1 MDSKIGHAEGPGD
14 GEAEL
19 ANPGLADLLEEQV
32 GRRFSGCI
40 ELESDPR
47 RGLIFMRAGQ
57 VIHADAGQVVGED
70 ALFAMATWIPVRF
83 ALQPNVETTR
93 ATIRRGWEL
102 LRPEIASALARPA
115 KSAAP
120 SPGSKPQTIAEVTER
135 VRRLPGVDCAVVQT
149 KEGQR
154 AGDPSSQGEA
164 LAGQTIYLSTVAKQ
178 LGAVFGSGELQSA
191 AVQGTKHHLLLLA
204 TKSHY
209 LSILGNGK
217 SRLAALETEVRKTL
231 SGNR

>member
-1 MDSKIGHAEGPGD
+1 MDSRIGQAKGAGS
-14 GEAEL
+14 EAEL
-19 ANPGLADLLEEQV
+19 ASVSLADLLEEQV

-40 ELESDPR
+40 ELESEPR

-57 VIHADAGQVVGED
+57 VIHAEENQAVGVD
-70 ALFAMATWIPVRF
+70 ALLAMAAWIPVSF

-93 ATIRRGWEL
+93 TTIRRGWEL
-102 LRPEIASALARPA
+102 LRPEIASALPRPA
-115 KSAAP
+115 KDAP
-120 SPGSKPQTIAEVTER
+120 RSPVSKPQTIAEVIER
-135 VRRLPGVDCAVVQT
+135 VRQLPGVDCAVVQT

-154 AGDPSSQGEA
+154 VGAPSSQGEE
-164 LAGQTIYLSTVAKQ
+164 LASQTVYLSTIAKQ

-209 LSILGNGK
+209 LSVLGNGK
-217 SRLAALETEVRKTL
+217 SRLAALEIEVRKAL
-231 SGNR
+231 SGGR